1 MFSQYPFFPCPLL
14 LCIAFSSWAWARGAR
29 KHQKHFSSRLT
40 LSIEFFKVPCRSS
53 LLYTPLHSNTELHS
67 SSCSVAVSSSIVLG
81 SFYLSVLSSIFKKR
95 FTSFTVV
102 LKPSSCLFLS
112 TGVSHSSPARPA
124 RTNSISVATHQIW
137 LFITTPRACAMKS
150 KLDRPH
156 PLVEYTS

>member
-53 LLYTPLHSNTELHS
+53 LLYTPLHSTTELHS

-81 SFYLSVLSSIFKKR
+81 SFYLSVLSSIFRKR
-95 FTSFTVV
+95 FTSFTKSYCSFSLFEAV
-102 LKPSSCLFLS
+102 FLS
-112 TGVSHSSPARPA
+112 FSVNWCLSQLSSSSSSHKFNFCCYAPNLAFYNHASRM
-124 RTNSISVATHQIW
+124 RNEVQV
-137 LFITTPRACAMKS
+137 R
-150 KLDRPH
+150 
-156 PLVEYTS
+156 